1 MKVFISYDYD
11 NDRDYKNMLLAWA
24 KNNSFSDINFN
35 DGSADISINST
46 DKSVIQRAISAK
58 INASDKFLC
67 LVGKNLKRSNW
78 VKWEIAKAVELKKK
92 IIAVKIESTN
102 ESPAELLGVGAI
114 WAMSFTYDAIEKA
127 LNS

>member
-1 MKVFISYDYD
+1 VSKYHSVALFFNISGITNISLIFSFCDAVFASLCTDV
-11 NDRDYKNMLLAWA
+11 
-24 KNNSFSDINFN
+24 
-35 DGSADISINST
+35 SINST

-67 LVGKNLKRSNW
+67 LVGENLKKSNW

-92 IIAVKIESTN
+92 IIAVKIKNTN
-102 ESPAELLGVGAI
+102 ESPAELLGVGST
-114 WAMSFTYDAIEKA
+114 WAMSFTYEAIKKA